1 MLRVKEGQD
10 AIPNWQEFE
19 MKNMEHDQV
28 GHSTKARRRPYMVVV
43 LVLVTILVCVFG
55 FLNLR
60 SALIES
66 KEQLAASFAQRILS
80 ALMLNDEQQVASLM
94 KSLEGVPGVQVAE
107 LVANNGQ
114 TLASYSRS
122 GLPVDYAQQAQF
134 ELATHLDDN
143 KLHIMVPVS
152 FDTQIIAN
160 LYLSIDLWASCAP
173 YFVWLGGALF
183 VFAAL
188 YLLVKQRHVK
198 IRIEKITQPPSSGGG
213 GTTFNVDSAMRQA
226 LTEAD
231 ITLKYLPIM
240 RLADKGLFGVEV
252 LVSWLHPS
260 GQRLNISPADFIA
273 LAEQSGMFLPFGS
286 WVMTT
291 ACQQAAIWHRQHGPL
306 VLSLNLS
313 ASQLQNPAVV
323 DQIHEACAAAQFP
336 HQFIEF
342 EVNESLLLRQPE
354 LMKQAVQNFVDKGMS
369 LTLDRFGSTHQSVA
383 LLQSLPIRKIKLDHK
398 MLDIASEDAELSS
411 TLHMMTAFA
420 MAMNVN
426 VMVDGVNSAAQRQSL
441 HAMGCVLGQGAYCG
455 VAMSADEFSEFLAC
469 RSLIGPVPM
478 PFVQERASEPLG
490 RGADF
495 VPQSPITA

>member
-1 MLRVKEGQD
+1 
-10 AIPNWQEFE
+10 
-19 MKNMEHDQV
+19 MKHTEHDQV
-28 GHSTKARRRPYMVVV
+28 AQRTKARSRPQIAIA
-43 LVLVTILVCVFG
+43 LALAAILVCVFG
-55 FLNLR
+55 FFNLR

-94 KSLEGVPGVQVAE
+94 KSLEGIPGVQVAE

-122 GLPVDYAQQAQF
+122 GQPVDYAQQAQF

-173 YFVWLGGALF
+173 YLVWLGSALF

-188 YLLVKQRHVK
+188 YVLVKQRNIK
-198 IRIEKITQPPSSGGG
+198 IRIEKITDPSSSGGG
-213 GTTFNVDSAMRQA
+213 GATFNVDNAMRQA
-226 LTEAD
+226 LEEAD

-291 ACQQAAIWHRQHGPL
+291 ACQQASVWHHQHGPL
-306 VLSLNLS
+306 ALSLNLS
-313 ASQLQNPAVV
+313 ASQLQNAALVE
-323 DQIHEACAAAQFP
+323 QIHDTCKATQFP

-398 MLDIASEDAELSS
+398 MLDVVSEDAELSS

-420 MAMNVN
+420 ISMNVN
-426 VMVDGVNSAAQRQSL
+426 VMVDGVNSAEQRQSL
-441 HAMGCVLGQGAYCG
+441 HAMGCVLGQGTDCG
-455 VAMSADEFSEFLAC
+455 GAMSADDFSAFLAH

-478 PFVQERASEPLG
+478 PY
-490 RGADF
+490 
-495 VPQSPITA
+495 VPEQAQPQLEAHFLPTSTITA

>member
-1 MLRVKEGQD
+1 
-10 AIPNWQEFE
+10 
-19 MKNMEHDQV
+19 MKNMENDQIAH
-28 GHSTKARRRPYMVVV
+28 GAKARPRSRMALVFSIV
-43 LVLVTILVCVFG
+43 LILVCILG
-55 FLNLR
+55 FFNLR

-66 KEQLAASFAQRILS
+66 KEQLAASFAQHILT
-80 ALMLNDEQQVASLM
+80 ALMRNDEQQVAQLM
-94 KSLEGVPGVQVAE
+94 KSLEGVPGVQMAE

-114 TLASYSRS
+114 TLASYSRT
-122 GLPVDYAQQAQF
+122 GQPVDYAQQAQF

-173 YFVWLGGALF
+173 YFVWLGSALF
-183 VFAAL
+183 AFAAL
-188 YLLVKQRHVK
+188 YLLIKQRHVK

-213 GTTFNVDSAMRQA
+213 GGAGATFDVDNAMRQA
-226 LTEAD
+226 LDEAD
-231 ITLKYLPIM
+231 IMLKYLPIM
-240 RLADKGLFGVEV
+240 RLADNGLFGVEV

-291 ACQQAAIWHRQHGPL
+291 ACQQAAVWHHQYGPL
-306 VLSLNLS
+306 ALSLNLS
-313 ASQLQNPAVV
+313 ASQLQSATLV
-323 DQIHEACAAAQFP
+323 DQIHAACVAAQFP

-354 LMKQAVQNFVDKGMS
+354 LMKQAVENFVDKGMS

-398 MLDIASEDAELSS
+398 ILDVASEDLELSS
-411 TLHMMTAFA
+411 TLQMMTAFA
-420 MAMNVN
+420 IAMNVN
-426 VMVDGVNSAAQRQSL
+426 VMVDGVNSAEQRQSL
-441 HAMGCVLGQGAYCG
+441 HVMGCVLGQGTYCG
-455 VAMSADEFSEFLAC
+455 AAMSANEFADFLAC
-469 RSLIGPVPM
+469 RSRIGPVPM
-478 PFVQERASEPLG
+478 PFVSEEISESPVS
-490 RGADF
+490 RF
-495 VPQSPITA
+495 VPKSPITA